1 MRFTYVGVI
10 GEFQVSRDHME
21 FHVSHVSLQI
31 DSSDLSVLAIVKSV
45 NIMMIINRQGNMYGI
60 GEAWNHMCRQG

>member
-1 MRFTYVGVI
+1 M
-10 GEFQVSRDHME
+10 SRDHMH
-21 FHVSHVSLQI
+21 FHVSHMLLQI

-60 GEAWNHMCRQG
+60 VEGWNHMCRQG

>member
-1 MRFTYVGVI
+1 M
-10 GEFQVSRDHME
+10 SHDHMQ
-21 FHVSHVSLQI
+21 FHVSHMLLQI

-60 GEAWNHMCRQG
+60 VEAWNHMCRQG